1 MGTLMVEKRQKGD
14 SEIPPRVETREPLN
28 ESERGE

>member
-1 MGTLMVEKRQKGD
+1 MGTLMVEKRQKG
-14 SEIPPRVETREPLN
+14 EYEMPPGVETEEPLN